1 MSYTT
6 RQLQTL
12 SLLDQLRQLRT
23 DVANEGAAQFARW
36 QPQFQRRDVCSG
48 AHNLACYLALRRR
61 DLRALQ
67 MALIPWGLSSLGRS
81 EAHVLASLDALI
93 ATLSLMTAQPTP
105 PPHPPMHR
113 FQRGERALAR
123 QIDTVFGTATHN
135 RRVRIMVTLP
145 SEAADDDGKLVS
157 TLIQHGMD
165 VARINCAHD
174 NPDVWG
180 RMIAHIKR
188 AEANTGFRC
197 RIHMD
202 LAGPKARTGAM
213 ILLDKGR
220 VYVGDHILLT
230 GETPIPLSPPMIQ
243 VQSLLPEAVQQTAVG
258 HRVWIDDGKIG
269 TLVEQKLPAG
279 ALLRVTH
286 AEPDGGK
293 LRPEKGLNFPD
304 SDLQLNPL
312 TTDDLGTL
320 DFVAQHADLIGY
332 SFVQS
337 GNDVALLQH
346 ELARRVAPERA
357 QQIALI
363 AKIETQRAVRNLPDI
378 FAQAAGVQPF
388 GVMIARG
395 DLAVEIGYER
405 MAEMQ
410 EELLWLCEAAHVPII
425 WATQVLEQA
434 VKKGRPARAEI
445 TDAAMSARA
454 DCVML
459 NKGAFVAHAVTL
471 LDDVLR
477 RMQAHQIK
485 KRAQLRALHSWG

>member
-1 MSYTT
+1 MQSPS
-6 RQLQTL
+6 RQTQAIA
-12 SLLDQLRQLRT
+12 LLNELRNLR
-23 DVANEGAAQFARW
+23 DAVANEGAAQFEKW
-36 QPQFQRRDVCSG
+36 QPHFQRRAVCSG
-48 AHNLACYLALRRR
+48 AYNLACYLALRRR
-61 DLRALQ
+61 DLRPLQNALT
-67 MALIPWGLSSLGRS
+67 PWGLSSLGRS

-93 ATLSLMTAQPTP
+93 ATLSLITRQAET

-113 FQRGERALAR
+113 FLRGERALER
-123 QIDTVFGTATHN
+123 QINTLFGKATHD
-135 RRVRIMVTLP
+135 RLVRIMVTLP
-145 SEAADDDGKLVS
+145 SEAAEDSALVH
-157 TLIQHGMD
+157 TLVQRGMD

-174 NPDVWG
+174 DPDSWA
-180 RMIAHIKR
+180 RMIAQVKR
-188 AEANTGFRC
+188 AEADTGFRC

-202 LAGPKARTGAM
+202 LGGPKARTGAI
-213 ILLDKGR
+213 ILLDKDR
-220 VYVGDHILLT
+220 LHVGDQLLLT
-230 GETPIPLSPPMIQ
+230 NQLPTPTTPPLIQ
-243 VQSLLPEAVQQTAVG
+243 VQSLLPEAVEQAAVG
-258 HRVWIDDGKIG
+258 HRIWIDDGKIG
-269 TLVEQKLPAG
+269 TIVEKKVSEG
-279 ALLRVTH
+279 VLLRVT
-286 AEPDGGK
+286 AADPDGAK

-312 TTDDLGTL
+312 TADDLMAL
-320 DFVAQHADLIGY
+320 DFVAHNADLIGY

-337 GNDVALLQH
+337 GDDVALLQ
-346 ELARRVAPERA
+346 EEIARRVSPERA
-357 QQIALI
+357 RQIAVV

-378 FAQAAGVQPF
+378 FARAAGVQPF

-395 DLAVEIGYER
+395 DLAVEIGFER

-459 NKGAFVAHAVTL
+459 NKGAFVTDAVTL

-485 KRAQLRALHSWG
+485 KRAQLRALRSWG